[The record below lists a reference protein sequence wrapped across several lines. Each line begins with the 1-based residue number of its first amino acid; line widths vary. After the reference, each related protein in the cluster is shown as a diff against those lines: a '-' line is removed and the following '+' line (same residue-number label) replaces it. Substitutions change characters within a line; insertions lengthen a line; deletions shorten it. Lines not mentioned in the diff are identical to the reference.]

1 MAGTTGLK
9 PLASAVAVAP
19 WYKPAVPQTDQPA
32 LVRAIGRW
40 SLAALAVNSMI
51 GSAVFGLPS
60 VLASLVGTASP
71 VAVLLGGAVTAVMIA
86 CYAEVASRFAQAG
99 GTYLYVRVAFG
110 RLAGIQVGW
119 FWLLAALTARAG
131 AANLFVI
138 YVGEF
143 WPRATHTIPR
153 FLILTTLV
161 GILAAVNYRG
171 VRAGTQM
178 SNVFVVAKLLPLGIV
193 CLVGAF
199 YLIAAHHVIPAA
211 APPAG
216 AGAWPKVMLLLTFAY
231 GGYEAALIPMSEAK
245 DPRRDVALAL
255 FVALITVTLLYTLI
269 QWIVMGVLPD
279 PAHSARPLADAARIL
294 MGKGGA
300 ALIAI
305 GALVSV
311 FGYLSAGMLTGPRY
325 TLALA
330 EQGDFPSWFAAVHP
344 RFRTPHFSIL
354 FIAIAIWLLALI
366 GSFSWNVTL
375 SAVAKLFFLGLV
387 CAALP
392 VLRKKQ
398 TGAAAFQL
406 PGGPVFAVLGVAICV
421 GLLAGVDMGQSLI
434 VGGTFFIA
442 LLNWLL
448 VRRAT
453 PIPSL
458 TR

>member
-1 MAGTTGLK
+1 
-9 PLASAVAVAP
+9 
-19 WYKPAVPQTDQPA
+19 VPQTDHAA

-40 SLAALAVNSMI
+40 SLSALIVNSMI

-60 VLASLVGTASP
+60 VVASLVGAVSP
-71 VAVLLGGAVTAVMIA
+71 VAVLLAGAATAVMIA

-119 FWLLAALTARAG
+119 LWLLAALTSRSA

-143 WPRATHTIPR
+143 WPRATHPIPR

-171 VRAGTQM
+171 VRTGAQV
-178 SNVFVVAKLLPLGIV
+178 SNVFVVAKLLPLGIL
-193 CLVGAF
+193 CIAGAVF
-199 YLIAAHHVIPAA
+199 LIATHRMVPAA
-211 APPAG
+211 TPPA
-216 AGAWPKVMLLLTFAY
+216 AGAAAWLKAMLLLIFAY
-231 GGYEAALIPMSEAK
+231 GGYEAALNPMSEAK
-245 DPRRDVALAL
+245 DPRRDVAPAL
-255 FVALITVTLLYTLI
+255 FVALVAVATVYTLI
-269 QWIVMGVLPD
+269 QWIVIGVLPD
-279 PAHSARPLADAARIL
+279 PAHSARPLADAAMIL
-294 MGKGGA
+294 MGRGGA

-311 FGYLSAGMLTGPRY
+311 LGYLSAGMLTGPRY
-325 TLALA
+325 VFALA
-330 EQGDFPSWFAAVHP
+330 EQGDFPSSFAAVHP
-344 RFRTPHFSIL
+344 KFRTPHFSIL
-354 FIAIAIWLLALI
+354 FFAIVIWLLALS

-375 SAVAKLFFLGLV
+375 SAVARLFYLGLV

-398 TGAAAFQL
+398 PGAAAFQL

-421 GLLAGVDMGQSLI
+421 GLLAGVDMSQSLI
-434 VGGTFFIA
+434 LVATISIA

-453 PIPSL
+453 PVPAL
-458 TR
+458 TQ

>member
-1 MAGTTGLK
+1 
-9 PLASAVAVAP
+9 
-19 WYKPAVPQTDQPA
+19 

-40 SLAALAVNSMI
+40 SLAALIVNSMI

-60 VLASLVGTASP
+60 VVAGLVGAASP
-71 VAVLLGGAVTAVMIA
+71 VAVLLAGAATAVIIA
-86 CYAEVASRFAQAG
+86 CYAEVASRFVQAG

-119 FWLLAALTARAG
+119 LWLLTALTSRA
-131 AANLFVI
+131 AAASLFVI

-143 WPRATHTIPR
+143 WPQATHPIAR

-161 GILAAVNYRG
+161 GLLAAVNYRG
-171 VRAGTQM
+171 VRAGTQV
-178 SNVFVVAKLLPLGIV
+178 SNVFVVAKLLPLSIV

-199 YLIAAHHVIPAA
+199 YLIATHHVIPSA

-216 AGAWPKVMLLLTFAY
+216 AHAWLKAMLLLTFAY
-231 GGYEAALIPMSEAK
+231 GGYDGALNPMSEAK
-245 DPRRDVALAL
+245 DPRRDVAFAL
-255 FVALITVTLLYTLI
+255 FVALITVVAVYALI
-269 QWIVMGVLPD
+269 QWIVIGVLPD

-294 MGKGGA
+294 MGEGGA
-300 ALIAI
+300 AAIAI

-311 FGYLSAGMLTGPRY
+311 LGYLSAGMLTGPRY
-325 TLALA
+325 TFALA
-330 EQGDFPSWFAAVHP
+330 EQGDFPSRFAAVHP

-354 FIAIAIWLLALI
+354 FFGIVIWLLALI

-375 SAVAKLFFLGLV
+375 SAVARLFYLGLV
-387 CAALP
+387 CAAVP

-398 TGAAAFQL
+398 PGVAAFQL
-406 PGGPVFAVLGVAICV
+406 PGGPVFAVLGVAICM
-421 GLLAGVDMGQSLI
+421 GLLAGVDLSQSLI
-434 VGGTFFIA
+434 LAATFSIA